1 MRRGELVSKQEQ
13 IALSSLLKLASSHLR
28 SVLLAVGSVMAI
40 SNAAAAGVAMS
51 KTVQTKLVPQLEN
64 LVARLDAERGQMQLA
79 GVRVLEASDKF
90 LPGKI
95 ALGIGDLVDAHAKT
109 DPKALKRDLAAFSSL
124 ADLTVSMDNHTWGIY
139 YYLLALR
146 KLQVAGLL
154 DQAVSPATLERLKR
168 QLDWRTF
175 VRVPEY
181 TLIDLPTNYYGVAF
195 GVSRLRFL
203 LGWEDEA
210 GSKRLLSELMDHYR
224 RYSGV
229 YGFSDE
235 TDGEGRFDRYS
246 ILLIAEICER
256 FMETGM
262 PVTDEL
268 KGMLRRS
275 TDIALVLAN
284 PRGDGFSYG
293 RSLGPYGD
301 TAALEILTAASSL
314 GVLTPDEQVHAYA
327 YSSQIAAKYADFWVN
342 PATQSVDMWDQGR
355 ATDGYRAKNRILGE
369 NFSLLHQLMAANQR
383 WEESGFKDK
392 APAAD
397 LQQWVA
403 KTQPISRL
411 VWFAKS
417 DYDRAL
423 VLHRDGATLFS
434 LPFINGG
441 GGQYENSPYYAL
453 PFAQGLVA
461 GTPDSGAAQPQLLPK
476 IELDDGTQLL
486 PAAYFKNV
494 QTRTVDGSFVASVHQ
509 DELARLG
516 GKKPTKD
523 SRVQVDTTYRFE
535 AGKVVRIDRYSAKD
549 GQKVKKLT
557 VDFAA
562 FSDQPHQDGL
572 VTEFAS
578 GRVTR
583 FEVTGLDKCQAN
595 PASDRE
601 RSPEGPMKTHIHC
614 EKLDF
619 ELRAPLMVTW
629 ALSYH

>member
-1 MRRGELVSKQEQ
+1 M
-13 IALSSLLKLASSHLR
+13 ALSSPSKFGSWLVSAA
-28 SVLLAVGSVMAI
+28 LLAINGAAI
-40 SNAAAAGVAMS
+40 AAPQEVAMNR
-51 KTVQTKLVPQLEN
+51 TVQARLVPQLSQ
-64 LVARLDAERGQMQLA
+64 LVARLAAERDQMRLD

-95 ALGIGDLVDAHAKT
+95 ALGISDLVDVHVRT
-109 DPKALKRDLAAFSSL
+109 DPQALDKDLADFGAL
-124 ADLTVSMDNHTWGIY
+124 ADLTVDMDNHTWGIY
-139 YYLLALR
+139 YYALALR
-146 KLQVAGLL
+146 KLQMAGLL
-154 DQAVSPATLERLKR
+154 DRAVSAPTLERLKHG
-168 QLDWRTF
+168 LDWRSF

-195 GVSRLRFL
+195 GVARLRFL
-203 LGWEDEA
+203 LGWEDES
-210 GSKRLLSELMDHYR
+210 GSKRLLTELMDHYR
-224 RYSGV
+224 RYSGA

-246 ILLIAEICER
+246 ILLVAEICER

-262 PVTDEL
+262 PVTDEI

-275 TDIALVLAN
+275 ADIALAMAN

-314 GVLTPDEQVHAYA
+314 GVLTRDEQVHAYA
-327 YSSQIAAKYADFWVN
+327 YSSAIVAKYADFWIN
-342 PATQSVDMWDQGR
+342 PATRSVDMWDQGR

-383 WEESGFKDK
+383 WDASGFKDR
-392 APAAD
+392 APVAD
-397 LQQWVA
+397 LQRWVDR
-403 KTQPISRL
+403 TQPRSRL
-411 VWFAKS
+411 VWFARG
-417 DYDRAL
+417 DHDRAL

-441 GGQYENSPYYAL
+441 GGQFDNGPYYAL

-476 IELDDGTQLL
+476 FELDDGTQLL
-486 PAAYFKNV
+486 PVAYFKGIE
-494 QTRTVDGSFVASVHQ
+494 THTAGGAFIASAHQ

-516 GKKPTKD
+516 GKKPVAD
-523 SRVQVDTTYRFE
+523 ARLQVDTTYRFE
-535 AGKVVRIDRYSAKD
+535 PGEVVRVDVYRAKD
-549 GQKVKKLT
+549 GQKVRRLSL
-557 VDFAA
+557 DFAA
-562 FSDQPHQDGL
+562 FSDQPRQQGL
-572 VTEFAS
+572 VTDFAS

-583 FEVTGLDKCQAN
+583 FEVGGLDTCQAA

-619 ELRAPLMVTW
+619 ELSAPLTVTW
-629 ALSYH
+629 TLSFH

>member
-1 MRRGELVSKQEQ
+1 M
-13 IALSSLLKLASSHLR
+13 SSLLKLASSPLGMA
-28 SVLLAVGSVMAI
+28 SLVASLSLTMSGAAVAGTS
-40 SNAAAAGVAMS
+40 GVAMNR
-51 KTVQTKLVPQLEN
+51 TVQTQLVPQLER
-64 LVARLDAERGQMQLA
+64 LVARLDAERDQMQLG

-95 ALGIGDLVDAHAKT
+95 ALGISDLADAHAKA
-109 DPKALKRDLAAFSSL
+109 DPKALKKDLAAFNSL
-124 ADLTVSMDNHTWGIY
+124 ADLTAGMDNHTWGIY

-146 KLQVAGLL
+146 KLQAAGLL

-168 QLDWRTF
+168 QLDWRSF

-195 GVSRLRFL
+195 GVARLRFL

-210 GSKRLLSELMDHYR
+210 GSKRLLTELMDHYR
-224 RYSGV
+224 RYSGT

-246 ILLIAEICER
+246 ILLVAEICER

-262 PVTDEL
+262 PVTDEI

-275 TDIALVLAN
+275 ADIALMLAN

-327 YSSQIAAKYADFWVN
+327 YSSRIAAKYANFWVN

-369 NFSLLHQLMAANQR
+369 NFSLLHQFMAANQR

-397 LQQWVA
+397 LQRWVA

-411 VWFAKS
+411 VWFAKG

-423 VLHRDGATLFS
+423 VLHRDKSTLFS

-441 GGQYENSPYYAL
+441 SGQYDNSPYYAL

-461 GTPDSGAAQPQLLPK
+461 GTPDSGAARPQLLPK
-476 IELDDGTQLL
+476 FELEDGTQLL
-486 PAAYFKNV
+486 PAAYFKNI
-494 QTRTVDGSFVASVHQ
+494 QTHTADGSFIASVHQ
-509 DELARLG
+509 DDLAKLG
-516 GKKPTKD
+516 GKKPAKD
-523 SRVQVDTTYRFE
+523 PRVQVDTTYRFE
-535 AGKVVRIDRYSAKD
+535 AGKVVRVDRYWARD
-549 GQKVKKLT
+549 AQRVKKLT
-557 VDFAA
+557 IDFAS
-562 FSDQPHQDGL
+562 FSDQPHQSGL

-583 FEVTGLDKCQAN
+583 FEVSGLDKCQAN
-595 PASDRE
+595 PASDGD

-619 ELRAPLMVTW
+619 ELSAPLTVTW
-629 ALSYH
+629 TLSFH